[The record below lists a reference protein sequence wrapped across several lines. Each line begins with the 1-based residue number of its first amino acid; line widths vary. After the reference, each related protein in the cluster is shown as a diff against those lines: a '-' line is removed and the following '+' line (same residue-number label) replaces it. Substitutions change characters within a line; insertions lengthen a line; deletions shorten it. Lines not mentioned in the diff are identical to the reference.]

1 MPAQLLSPAGLTA
14 ALATAPEWRHE
25 GTEIRRSVKFPTFL
39 KGIEA
44 VNRVALAAEKAD
56 HHPDI
61 DIRHRRVT
69 FALTTHSSGGLTE
82 RDFALARQID
92 GLLLD

>member
-1 MPAQLLSPAGLTA
+1 MPASLLSPADLTA
-14 ALATAPEWRHE
+14 ALATVPEWTPD
-25 GTEIRRSVKFPTFL
+25 GATIRRSVTFL
-39 KGIEA
+39 KAIDA
-44 VNRVALAAEKAD
+44 VNRVAQVAERAD
-56 HHPDI
+56 HHPDV

-69 FALTTHSSGGLTE
+69 FALTTHASGGLTE